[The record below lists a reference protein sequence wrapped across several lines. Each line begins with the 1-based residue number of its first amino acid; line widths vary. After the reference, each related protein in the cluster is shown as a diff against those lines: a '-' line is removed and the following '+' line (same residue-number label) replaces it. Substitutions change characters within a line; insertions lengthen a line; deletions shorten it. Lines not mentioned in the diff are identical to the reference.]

1 MIKILI
7 TGGACAGKTEVIHTI
22 KNEYQNKGYNVF
34 VLNEIPTQ
42 LIMNGVTA
50 QRIGKMK
57 FIELVIKMYLEFDSI
72 YNEFLINTNK
82 DVVIYDGSPLDV
94 LKFISK
100 DKFNEIANKYNTS
113 FDKIIN
119 NYDKII
125 FLETIAKKY
134 PQFYTLENNS
144 ARLDNLN
151 MAVER
156 NDILANYY
164 ENVNYIYVEGC
175 INFEE
180 KKNKIIV
187 SCSCCGSSFQ
197 LS

>member
-100 DKFNEIANKYNTS
+100 DKFNGIANKYNTS

-180 KKNKIIV
+180 KKNKIIEIID
-187 SCSCCGSSFQ
+187 GM
-197 LS
+197 L